1 MQLSRFGT
9 LRVTRQCKLQF
20 QNPDRQTYDGAPSE
34 DSGRKGSNMQQ
45 LEQLTELGETEQKHV
60 DKVVEVLSTLGN
72 HGENVAEI
80 AHDARNMVTALD
92 LYCDLLQEPG
102 VLAPPF
108 VHYSGELRLVAAA
121 SRRLVEKLVSA
132 NPDDSAAS
140 SEAGEITV
148 NPDLWPASAK
158 KTTPRQWKNIPAEPI
173 RNLAEELF
181 ANRSLLS
188 ALAGPTIALTVDA
201 QGGAVAVRMT
211 SEDLTRI
218 LVNLVKNSAE
228 AMSAVG
234 RIHISLW
241 ESRGEENTP
250 WVTLN
255 VEDNGPGLN
264 DKIVG
269 KLFAPGNSCSS
280 GHDVF
285 ASAGWP
291 SPHRGLGLSITRS
304 IVETAGGAIHA
315 ANRDPV
321 GACFQIE
328 LPLQV
333 S

>member
-1 MQLSRFGT
+1 
-9 LRVTRQCKLQF
+9 
-20 QNPDRQTYDGAPSE
+20 
-34 DSGRKGSNMQQ
+34 MQQ
-45 LEQLTELGETEQKHV
+45 IEELSPIGVTEQRQV

-102 VLAPPF
+102 VLAAPF
-108 VHYSGELRLVAAA
+108 AHYGGELRLVAAA
-121 SRRLVEKLVSA
+121 SRRLVEKLVCT
-132 NPDDSAAS
+132 NPDDTPESAGP
-140 SEAGEITV
+140 GEPTV
-148 NPDLWPASAK
+148 NPDLWPVSAK
-158 KTTPRQWKNIPAEPI
+158 KTKPQQWKNIPAEPI
-173 RNLAEELF
+173 QNLAEELF
-181 ANRSLLS
+181 ANRSLLAS
-188 ALAGPTIALTVDA
+188 LAGPTVALTVDA

-218 LVNLVKNSAE
+218 LVNLVKNAAE

-241 ESRGEENTP
+241 ESRGEQNTP

-255 VEDNGPGLN
+255 VEDNGPGLSCGIL
-264 DKIVG
+264 D
-269 KLFAPGNSCSS
+269 KLFEPGKSS
-280 GHDVF
+280 PTARDVF
-285 ASAGWP
+285 ASGEWP
-291 SPHRGLGLSITRS
+291 LPHRGLGLSITRS
-304 IVETAGGAIHA
+304 IVEAAGGTIHA

-328 LPLQV
+328 LPLQT

>member
-1 MQLSRFGT
+1 
-9 LRVTRQCKLQF
+9 
-20 QNPDRQTYDGAPSE
+20 
-34 DSGRKGSNMQQ
+34 MQQ
-45 LEQLTELGETEQKHV
+45 VEELHEIGATEQQQV
-60 DKVVEVLSTLGN
+60 DKVVEVLSNLSN

-102 VLAPPF
+102 VLAAPF
-108 VHYSGELRLVAAA
+108 AHYSGELRLVAAA
-121 SRRLVEKLVSA
+121 SRRLVEKLVTT
-132 NPDDSAAS
+132 NPDEVPGNAEAAD
-140 SEAGEITV
+140 AAV
-148 NPDLWPASAK
+148 NPDIWPVSAK
-158 KTTPRQWKNIPAEPI
+158 KTKPRQWKSIPTELI
-173 RNLAEELF
+173 HNLAEELF
-181 ANRSLLS
+181 ANRSLLA

-241 ESRGEENTP
+241 ESRGEQNTP

-264 DKIVG
+264 GRILEKI
-269 KLFAPGNSCSS
+269 FEPRDSSAPS
-280 GHDVF
+280 HDVF
-285 ASAGWP
+285 ASAEWP
-291 SPHRGLGLSITRS
+291 LPHRGLGLSITRS
-304 IVETAGGAIHA
+304 IVEAAGGAIHA

-328 LPLQV
+328 LPLQT